1 MPPKTYNV
9 DRVEVEHGICT
20 NYVCGQ
26 HYTEDYGCDAS
37 HAWLMLENNMIIDI
51 TGDQFSGKP
60 AFLNYSKKAYIGKMD
75 AFHKLFVVEKYDV
88 RKTVSLYD
96 LGCLDPARLPR
107 IYNIIMEY
115 IE

>member
-1 MPPKTYNV
+1 MIYWAITYY
-9 DRVEVEHGICT
+9 RMEFAQIM
-20 NYVCGQ
+20 CGQ

-60 AFLNYSKKAYIGKMD
+60 AFLNYSKKAYVGKMD